1 MLCINSSFRVSFIS
15 LDLKHNT
22 LPTTRTISDQ
32 GKPLYN
38 IFYGRK
44 NRKRDKKRDNKR
56 TDIYWKTLYD
66 RDWRVAQYRPRQRLK
81 Y

>member
-1 MLCINSSFRVSFIS
+1 MSNTRSFS
-15 LDLKHNT
+15 NE
-22 LPTTRTISDQ
+22 

-38 IFYGRK
+38 TFYGRK

-56 TDIYWKTLYD
+56 FDVYWKTLYD
-66 RDWRVAQYRPRQRLK
+66 RDWRVAQYRPRQRLR